1 MIEIRI
7 PFDTIVQY
15 RHLDFMKLHHASN
28 HAIQLAEWCKD
39 QGLIMGLDFEW
50 AVMIVDEYISFK
62 FANKGKKYSTM
73 FALKFGS
80 GNGV

>member
-1 MIEIRI
+1 
-7 PFDTIVQY
+7 
-15 RHLDFMKLHHASN
+15 MKLHHASN

-50 AVMIVDEYISFK
+50 AVMLVDEYISFK
-62 FANKGKKYSTM
+62 FANKCEKYSTM

>member
-50 AVMIVDEYISFK
+50 AVMQSDEILSFK
-62 FANKGKKYSTM
+62 FMNKGEKYSTM

-80 GNGV
+80 GNGT